1 MVANGIYNYREVL
14 DAEGKSYSPKRWDC
28 YINVPGMKR
37 PKHKRFRGTKRDCG
51 NFCMRIRREAESG
64 IRPDAEKVTV
74 AEFIGDYLR
83 NHQAMGE
90 FADSTIA
97 RYDWLLRKW
106 ITPYIGGVPVKDVN
120 PSMVES
126 WYRKASGDGASG
138 TTLYQA
144 HKLAKK
150 TFKDAVRDGLA
161 TSNKFDLV
169 KAPKSEEKKRGYLSL
184 EEAGRMLNVLDEE
197 EGFSGFSAAVRIGL
211 AIGARRGEV
220 LALTWND
227 IDFKAETVSIT
238 KNLVFVRGAR
248 KAGVPSNTIKA
259 PKTENSNR
267 TVTIDAGTLQWLRK
281 WKREQKR
288 ELSALGVVQVPKT
301 PICCSTCGRRF
312 GGVAA
317 LAGGTLN
324 PTSFGNQ
331 FRKFC
336 ERHQFKDSQGNR
348 ACFHEL
354 RHTQATYLLANGEDV
369 ISVSAR
375 LGHASP
381 SITSDIYAHAMPQR
395 DVECAG
401 AIGAILT
408 KAKRMAV

>member
-1 MVANGIYNYREVL
+1 MVAKGIYNYHEEK
-14 DAEGKSYSPKRWDC
+14 DAEGKSYRPRRWDC

-37 PKHKRFRGTKRDCG
+37 PKHKRFRGTQRECDS
-51 NFCMRIRREAESG
+51 FCMRIRREAESG

-74 AEFIGDYLR
+74 AKFMGDYLKNR
-83 NHQAMGE
+83 QAIGKY
-90 FADSTIA
+90 ADSTIA

-106 ITPYIGGVPVKDVN
+106 IAPYIGGVPVKDVN

-126 WYRKASGDGASG
+126 WYRKASDDGASG

-144 HKLAKK
+144 HKLAKMV
-150 TFKDAVRDGLA
+150 FKDAVRDGLS
-161 TSNKFDLV
+161 TSNRFDQV
-169 KAPKSEEKKRGYLSL
+169 NAPKSEAKKRGYLSF
-184 EEAGRMLNVLDEE
+184 EEVGRMLNVLDEE

-238 KNLVFVRGAR
+238 KSLVFVRGAR
-248 KAGVPSNTIKA
+248 KAGVPSNAIKA

-267 TVTIDAGTLQWLRK
+267 TVTIDTGTLQWLRK

-317 LAGGTLN
+317 LAGGN
-324 PTSFGNQ
+324 AEPN
-331 FRKFC
+331 
-336 ERHQFKDSQGNR
+336 
-348 ACFHEL
+348 
-354 RHTQATYLLANGEDV
+354 
-369 ISVSAR
+369 I
-375 LGHASP
+375 
-381 SITSDIYAHAMPQR
+381 IW
-395 DVECAG
+395 
-401 AIGAILT
+401 
-408 KAKRMAV
+408 